1 MTRQETI
8 RELQND
14 IQHNRIDEVELDR
27 ACEEHKL
34 DLYEDLLDP
43 IGYNTCDR
51 CGDYGDSE
59 LDFLWLD
66 GYEWEDGNPK
76 DEALLRGLE
85 KEGQEYCEVCWE
97 CVRELIKKGE
107 Q

>member
-1 MTRQETI
+1 MTRQEI
-8 RELQND
+8 IKELQND

-51 CGDYGDSE
+51 CGDYGDKE
-59 LDFLWLD
+59 LDFLWVD
-66 GYEWEDGNPK
+66 SFDWDEENPK
-76 DEALLRGLE
+76 DKAIIKALE
-85 KEGQEYCEVCWE
+85 YEGIDYCNICWE
-97 CVRELIKKGE
+97 CVNELIKKGE
-107 Q
+107 